1 MEFGLVLQI
10 ALCVVGVLFLLK
22 PFSSR
27 RRFRE
32 QVFLNPGFAWM
43 AKRRPDLTE
52 HVVALAT
59 VAWIFGVTVVVILG
73 WIAIPTLIAP
83 ASP

>member
-1 MEFGLVLQI
+1 MGFDLLLKV
-10 ALCVVGVLFLLK
+10 ALCVVGALFLLM
-22 PFSSR
+22 PFSNR

-52 HVVALAT
+52 RVVAFAT
-59 VAWIFGVTVVVILG
+59 VAWIFGVTGVVVLG
-73 WIAIPTLIAP
+73 WIAIPTLVAP

>member
-10 ALCVVGVLFLLK
+10 ALCVVGALFLLM
-22 PFSSR
+22 PFSNR

-52 HVVALAT
+52 RVVTFAT
-59 VAWIFGVTVVVILG
+59 VAWIFGVTVLVVLG
-73 WIAIPTLIAP
+73 WIAIPTLLAP